1 MATPL
6 DFDHASRRETNDNPD
21 FMASA
26 PSGGT
31 NRRQLL
37 SYILRLLGRGYDLHG
52 ARPADY
58 ANSVRELRPY
68 RGLEGNQHG

>member
-26 PSGGT
+26 PSQGM
-31 NRRQLL
+31 NRHMLMQM
-37 SYILRLLGRGYDLHG
+37 ILRMLGRAYGPMKKAPDANSLREYRGFRGREGNLHG
-52 ARPADY
+52 
-58 ANSVRELRPY
+58 
-68 RGLEGNQHG
+68 